1 MYTEPLELQ
10 EDTIQTSNNNLE
22 EVINR
27 EFVEE
32 TTEISNIPT
41 RATSKKLSKP
51 NVEVPTSRE
60 SISSKG
66 LQDSPITRNAKKAI
80 PTSTNLIVLI
90 PKRNKNY
97 LEQFAPI

>member
-1 MYTEPLELQ
+1 M
-10 EDTIQTSNNNLE
+10 
-22 EVINR
+22 NR

-51 NVEVPTSRE
+51 NVEVPTSKE

-66 LQDSPITRNAKKAI
+66 L
-80 PTSTNLIVLI
+80 
-90 PKRNKNY
+90 
-97 LEQFAPI
+97 